1 MSGQGSG
8 QLPTDRPAER
18 VAIGRSVGRGT
29 PLPTFVIIGAMKGGT
44 TSLYHYLKEHPD
56 VFMPETKELHY
67 FVAEKNLRRGT
78 GWYARQFS
86 KAGDAVAIGE
96 ASPDYTKF
104 PLHVGAPRRMADLVP
119 DARLIYLL
127 RNPVERIR
135 SHYLHDLACGRE
147 RRPIDRAVQGNEHYL
162 APSRYALQIEQYLEH
177 FPREQLLLM
186 TSESLR
192 ADRPAAMR
200 RILDFIGV
208 DSDWSAPVQDREFN
222 ASDQKTTPNALLRAA
237 RHLPGGARLRLLA
250 PRQVKAAEQLFGRS
264 RHPVD
269 RQAATM
275 SEELTQAVIA
285 GLRPDLVRLAAY
297 LDDSYDAWGLV

>member
-1 MSGQGSG
+1 M
-8 QLPTDRPAER
+8 
-18 VAIGRSVGRGT
+18 
-29 PLPTFVIIGAMKGGT
+29 
-44 TSLYHYLKEHPD
+44 
-56 VFMPETKELHY
+56 
-67 FVAEKNLRRGT
+67 
-78 GWYARQFS
+78 
-86 KAGDAVAIGE
+86 
-96 ASPDYTKF
+96 
-104 PLHVGAPRRMADLVP
+104 
-119 DARLIYLL
+119 
-127 RNPVERIR
+127 ERIR

-162 APSRYALQIEQYLEH
+162 ASSRYALQIEQYLEH

-186 TSESLR
+186 KAESLR
-192 ADRPAAMR
+192 TDRPAAMR

-208 DSDWSAPVQDREFN
+208 DSDWSAPVQEREFN

-264 RHPVD
+264 RNPVD

-297 LDDSYDAWGLV
+297 LDDSYDAWGTAVAARRIPSELGGTTRVVLMLTTFDLCAGYMFPRRPSVSRIVRPRCWD